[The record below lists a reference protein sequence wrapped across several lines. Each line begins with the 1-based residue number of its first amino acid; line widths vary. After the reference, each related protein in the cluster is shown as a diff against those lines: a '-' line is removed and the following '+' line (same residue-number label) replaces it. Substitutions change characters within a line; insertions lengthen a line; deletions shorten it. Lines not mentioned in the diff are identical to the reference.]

1 MKRLILLITILFT
14 AEVTCINLMAKTPS
28 ADYDPIE
35 WENKND
41 PICRSIFPISGYVD
55 GHIITI
61 HLYESPSEA
70 TVRIIDE
77 RGTIIYENVYDNPQ
91 PLVIEV
97 EASATGSYEI
107 TVEYDGKAFVG
118 HFVL

>member
-1 MKRLILLITILFT
+1 MKKVMKFLSLFLLSMILFCT
-14 AEVTCINLMAKTPS
+14 TTEASK
-28 ADYDPIE
+28 PIDWKE
-35 WENKND
+35 GG
-41 PICRSIFPISGYVD
+41 PGRSISPISGYVD

-77 RGTIIYENVYDNPQ
+77 RGTIVYENVYDNPQ
-91 PLVIEV
+91 PLVIDV